1 MFANCALLKTVQFAE
16 GLTTIR
22 MKAFW
27 ESGVEALDFPASLR
41 TLERGAFA
49 QCKGLKCVK
58 FRAGLEI
65 LGSDS
70 PTIFKWDEEGVF

>member
-1 MFANCALLKTVQFAE
+1 MFANCALLKTVQFRE

-22 MKAFW
+22 MKAFR

-70 PTIFKWDEEGVF
+70 PTVFK